1 MSDAVVF
8 AKWESARRLLA
19 RGGQTTLWQAAALG
33 LVDRVE
39 LILANQS
46 PPSDGEITNAFWHAC
61 RGGQRDAAALL
72 LEHGA
77 DALWVGYDRRTP
89 LDVAKESGVAGSSRL
104 AREHPGRVEGQPGL
118 GTALEHREQ
127 DECSKYERGGTE
139 RAEVPDRKGDYRLGE
154 SLCRVQ
160 GRGKSSAALRAR
172 TAFRIALPER
182 PSPPALPR
190 ARVAPTLRFPPL
202 RVHPEP
208 HPRLRCG
215 CPLQIHR

>member
-1 MSDAVVF
+1 MGAVLTGGTPMSDAVVF

-89 LDVAKESGVAGSSRL
+89 LDVAKESGSQDLLDWLANTLAGS
-104 AREHPGRVEGQPGL
+104 
-118 GTALEHREQ
+118 
-127 DECSKYERGGTE
+127 RGS
-139 RAEVPDRKGDYRLGE
+139 PD
-154 SLCRVQ
+154 
-160 GRGKSSAALRAR
+160 
-172 TAFRIALPER
+172 
-182 PSPPALPR
+182 
-190 ARVAPTLRFPPL
+190 
-202 RVHPEP
+202 
-208 HPRLRCG
+208 
-215 CPLQIHR
+215 